1 LAIVDLTY
9 LLKHS
14 MNLKLI
20 GENNMSHVKKCLTFG
35 TSKPLACYKHELT
48 IEFLHDLSHGQ
59 ANNEE
64 TYLIMKDVNAYFKW
78 STMV

>member
-1 LAIVDLTY
+1 MLAIVNLTY

-14 MNLKLI
+14 MSLKLI
-20 GENNMSHVKKCLTFG
+20 GKNNMSHVKECLTCG
-35 TSKPLACYKHELT
+35 TPKPLACYKHELK

-64 TYLIMKDVNAYFKW
+64 T
-78 STMV
+78 